1 LQLYNQEA
9 QKKGVEIE
17 TYTYKLDEVDRAVF
31 DGQEEGFARLHVK
44 KGTDQIVGTTIVAAH
59 AGDIVS
65 EITVLMKS
73 GKGLKTL
80 TGTIH
85 PYPTQAEVIKK
96 AGNLWRKAHFTAG
109 TKKVLLKWFE
119 WTR

>member
-1 LQLYNQEA
+1 ML
-9 QKKGVEIE
+9 
-17 TYTYKLDEVDRAVF
+17 

-85 PYPTQAEVIKK
+85 PYATQAEVIKK
-96 AGNLWRKAHFTAG
+96 AGNLWRKAHFTDG
-109 TKKVLLKWFE
+109 TKKVLRKWFE